1 MDAGLVVV
9 LAVLVV
15 FLMVPLAF
23 AWVSTN
29 PRRWARVER
38 VLGREPRGS
47 ERWARWSIGLWFG
60 VGAAWIIMG
69 ITQVVTGQSTETE
82 FEWISFAVGALYL
95 LTAGT
100 QYFTYR
106 HMRRARSAEAQ
117 VEGRAEPGR
126 PGAGG

>member
-1 MDAGLVVV
+1 MS
-9 LAVLVV
+9 AVTAVA
-15 FLMVPLAF
+15 PLPTAQ
-23 AWVSTN
+23 
-29 PRRWARVER
+29 RVER
-38 VLGREPRGS
+38 MLGREPRGS

-106 HMRRARSAEAQ
+106 HMRRAGSAEAQ